1 MTLSKYYELNEGS
14 HTLYTIKMGKVYL
27 VGAGPGDPELISL
40 KAYRLMQEADVVL
53 VDNLVL
59 SVKKQIPEGKK
70 VIDIGKTAKEHK
82 LSQDGINML
91 MVDLSEQYDKVVRLK
106 GGDPYIFGRGGE
118 EAVFLR
124 KHGVD
129 FDVVPGITSAVAAPA
144 YFSIPLT
151 YRGISSVVSVIT
163 GHEMEEKEEIDSINW
178 EAIANLKG
186 TLVILMG
193 VGNLAK
199 NVDKLLKHG
208 LHAETPVA
216 MIEKGFTEDA
226 RIVVGMLGNIVEVAV
241 KEKMKP
247 PAVIV
252 VGEVV
257 NVREKLV

>member
-1 MTLSKYYELNEGS
+1 
-14 HTLYTIKMGKVYL
+14 MGKVYL

-40 KAYRLMQEADVVL
+40 KAYRLIQEADVVL

-59 SVKKQIPEGKK
+59 GVKKLIPEGRK

-91 MVDLSEQYDKVVRLK
+91 MVELSEQYDKVVRLK

-124 KHGVD
+124 EHGVD

-144 YFSIPLT
+144 YFYIPLT
-151 YRGISSVVSVIT
+151 YRGISSSITIIT

-216 MIEKGFTEDA
+216 VVEKGFTEDA
-226 RIVVGMLGNIVEVAV
+226 RIVVGTLGNIVEVAA
-241 KEKMKP
+241 KEKVKP

-252 VGEVV
+252 VGDVV
-257 NVREKLV
+257 NVREKLVLHPEK

>member
-1 MTLSKYYELNEGS
+1 
-14 HTLYTIKMGKVYL
+14 MGKVYL

-40 KAYRLMQEADVVL
+40 KAYRLIQEADVIL
-53 VDNLVL
+53 IDNLVL
-59 SVKKQIPEGKK
+59 GVKKLIPEGKK

-82 LSQDGINML
+82 LSQDGINIL
-91 MVDLSEQYDKVVRLK
+91 MVELSEQYDKVVRLK

-124 KHGVD
+124 EHGVD

-144 YFSIPLT
+144 YFHIPLT
-151 YRGISSVVSVIT
+151 YRGISSAVTVIT
-163 GHEMEEKEEIDSINW
+163 GHEMDDKEEIDSVNW

-199 NVDKLLKHG
+199 NVDNLLKHG
-208 LHAETPVA
+208 LRAKTPVA
-216 MIEKGFTEDA
+216 VIEKGFTRDA
-226 RIVVGMLGNIVEVAV
+226 RVVVGTLGNIVEVAA
-241 KEKMKP
+241 KEKVKP

-257 NVREKLV
+257 EIREKLVLHPER

>member
-1 MTLSKYYELNEGS
+1 
-14 HTLYTIKMGKVYL
+14 MGKVYL
-27 VGAGPGDPELISL
+27 VGAGPGDPELLSL
-40 KAYRLMQEADVVL
+40 KAYRLIKKADAIL

-59 SVKKQIPEGKK
+59 GVKTLIPEGKK

-91 MVDLSEQYDKVVRLK
+91 MVELSKQYDNVVRLK

-118 EAVFLR
+118 EAMFLR

-129 FDVVPGITSAVAAPA
+129 FDVVPGITSAIAAPA
-144 YFSIPLT
+144 YFYIPLI
-151 YRGISSVVSVIT
+151 YRGISSSLTIIT

-178 EAIANLKG
+178 EAIANLNG

-193 VGNLAK
+193 VGNLTK
-199 NVDKLLKHG
+199 NVDNLLKHG
-208 LHAETPVA
+208 LRAETPVA
-216 MIEKGFTEDA
+216 VIEKGFTEDA
-226 RIVVGMLGNIVEVAV
+226 RVVVGTLGNIVEVAA
-241 KEKMKP
+241 KEKVKP

-257 NVREKLV
+257 KVREKLV